1 MSGTSA
7 DGTEGVLLL
16 HGIARRAASLRP
28 LERRLTRAGYVTLNL
43 DYPARQLGLADIA
56 EVIEPTVAAFGE
68 DVTRLHIVTH
78 SMGGLVARVLLA
90 RRRPDS
96 LGRVVMLG
104 PPNGGSEIADALHRF
119 AAYRRF
125 FGPAGAE
132 LGTERGAAQ
141 ARLFGQVDYPL
152 GIIAGSRSLYPLA
165 SLLLLPGPN
174 DGRVTVAR
182 TRLDGMTDHIV
193 LPAAHPTMM
202 WNRRLAAETLH
213 FLREGRFSGR

>member
-43 DYPARQLGLADIA
+43 DYPARRLGLADIA
-56 EVIEPTVAAFGE
+56 ELIAPTVAAFGE

-90 RRRPDS
+90 RRRPDN

-119 AAYRRF
+119 AAYCRF

-141 ARLFGQVDYPL
+141 ARLFGRVDYPL

-165 SLLLLPGPN
+165 SLLLPRPN

-213 FLREGRFSGR
+213 FLREGRFGGR

>member
-1 MSGTSA
+1 MIETSA

-28 LERRLTRAGYVTLNL
+28 LERRLTRTGYLTLNL
-43 DYPARQLGLADIA
+43 DYPARRLGLADIGERIA
-56 EVIEPTVAAFGE
+56 PTVAAFGA

-78 SMGGLVARVLLA
+78 SMGGLVARVLLS
-90 RRRPDS
+90 RHRPDN

-104 PPNGGSEIADALHRF
+104 PPNGGSEIADALHRL

-132 LGTERGAAQ
+132 LGTERGAVQ
-141 ARLFGQVDYPL
+141 ASLFGPVDYPL

-165 SLLLLPGPN
+165 LLLLPGPN

-202 WNRRLAAETLH
+202 WNRRVAAETLH
-213 FLREGRFSGR
+213 FLREGCFGRR

>member
-1 MSGTSA
+1 MSGTGA

-43 DYPARQLGLADIA
+43 DYPARRLGLADIA
-56 EVIEPTVAAFGE
+56 EGIAPTVAAFAGE
-68 DVTRLHIVTH
+68 VARLHIVTH

-90 RRRPDS
+90 RHRPDK

-104 PPNGGSEIADALHRF
+104 PPNGGSEIADALHRL
-119 AAYRRF
+119 ALYRRF
-125 FGPAGAE
+125 FGPAGTE

-141 ARLFGQVDYPL
+141 ARLFGPVDYPL
-152 GIIAGSRSLYPLA
+152 GIIAGRRSLYPLA
-165 SLLLLPGPN
+165 SLWLLPGPN

-193 LPAAHPTMM
+193 LPTAHPTMM
-202 WNRRLAAETLH
+202 WNRSVAAETLH
-213 FLREGRFSGR
+213 FLREGRFSRR

>member
-43 DYPARQLGLADIA
+43 DYPARRLGHADIVEA
-56 EVIEPTVAAFGE
+56 IAPTVAAFGE

-90 RRRPDS
+90 RRRPDN

-104 PPNGGSEIADALHRF
+104 PPNGGSEIADALYRF

-141 ARLFGQVDYPL
+141 ARLFGRVDYPL

-165 SLLLLPGPN
+165 SLLLPGPN
-174 DGRVTVAR
+174 DGRVTVTR
-182 TRLDGMTDHIV
+182 TRLDGMTGHIV

-202 WNRRLAAETLH
+202 WNRRAAAETLH
-213 FLREGRFSGR
+213 FLREGRFNGR

>member
-43 DYPARQLGLADIA
+43 DYPERRLGLADIA
-56 EVIEPTVAAFGE
+56 EVIAPTVAAFGE

-90 RRRPDS
+90 QRRPDN

-104 PPNGGSEIADALHRF
+104 PPNGGSEITDALHRF

-141 ARLFGQVDYPL
+141 ARLFGFALQTRDAL
-152 GIIAGSRSLYPLA
+152 LRRFARGGSRRLHRRRGQRGSGAAALA
-165 SLLLLPGPN
+165 GPES
-174 DGRVTVAR
+174 DRE
-182 TRLDGMTDHIV
+182 
-193 LPAAHPTMM
+193 AAGAT
-202 WNRRLAAETLH
+202 
-213 FLREGRFSGR
+213 